1 MRSKSYILILS
12 FLFVSGCSDQNPTK
26 NVDYLIV
33 GGLVYNGENKEPE
46 KRDIGICNNIIC
58 FIGIAGDHIKATR
71 TINAN
76 GLTLTPG
83 FIDPHTHS
91 LEELSS
97 ENKNANLNYLTQGVT
112 TVITG
117 NDGGGTPYIAKLRQ
131 QLTDNGIGTNVGM
144 LVGHGKVREIAMGRL
159 NEKPTDVQLET
170 MKQLVEQA
178 FKEGA
183 LGFSTG
189 LYYVPGRYSATEEV
203 IELAKIAAKYD
214 SIYESHIRD
223 ESTFNIGFLN
233 AVKEVIE
240 IAKKAKLPAHI
251 AHIKALGVDVWGQS
265 AAAINM
271 INKARS
277 NGLKITADQYPW
289 QASGTF
295 LHSAV
300 IPAWVMADSHEI
312 YLARLV
318 NSKLLPKIKTEITE
332 NIRRR
337 GGAKALLITA
347 SQNKNWLG
355 KTLQE
360 IAIANGTTAAETVI
374 VINLLEKVRVASFNM
389 SSEDIESFM
398 VQDWVVSS
406 SDGTNGHP
414 RKFASFPQKYQ
425 EYVVKKR
432 VLTVQEFIHK
442 STAKTADIFSIKDRG
457 YLKQGY
463 KADINLIDLKEFQP
477 KASFSNWNLLSTG
490 VRYQFINGVLVI
502 DNNIYS
508 EQLPGEVL

>member
-1 MRSKSYILILS
+1 
-12 FLFVSGCSDQNPTK
+12 
-26 NVDYLIV
+26 
-33 GGLVYNGENKEPE
+33 
-46 KRDIGICNNIIC
+46 
-58 FIGIAGDHIKATR
+58 
-71 TINAN
+71 
-76 GLTLTPG
+76 
-83 FIDPHTHS
+83 
-91 LEELSS
+91 
-97 ENKNANLNYLTQGVT
+97 
-112 TVITG
+112 
-117 NDGGGTPYIAKLRQ
+117 
-131 QLTDNGIGTNVGM
+131 
-144 LVGHGKVREIAMGRL
+144 
-159 NEKPTDVQLET
+159 
-170 MKQLVEQA
+170 
-178 FKEGA
+178 
-183 LGFSTG
+183 
-189 LYYVPGRYSATEEV
+189 VPGRYSATEEV

-240 IAKKAKLPAHI
+240 IARKAKLPAHI

-265 AAAINM
+265 EAAITL
-271 INKARS
+271 INEARAD
-277 NGLKITADQYPW
+277 GLKITADQYPW

-300 IPAWVMADSHEI
+300 MPAWVMADSHEI

-463 KADINLIDLKEFQP
+463 KADINLIDLKDFQP